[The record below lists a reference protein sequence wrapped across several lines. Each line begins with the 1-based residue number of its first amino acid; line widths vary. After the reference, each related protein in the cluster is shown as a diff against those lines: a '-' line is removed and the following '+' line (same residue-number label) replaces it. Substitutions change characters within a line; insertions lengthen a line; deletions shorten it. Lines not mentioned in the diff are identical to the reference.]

1 MSEKAVTDRAKSL
14 GFGLYTAHLL
24 TLFGIALS
32 NILLGLAILLSPWGG
47 SWRRDAWERFRRV
60 VPALAL
66 YLVGLT
72 LSIALSLRFDKSVG
86 AFGEIFS
93 LMTLFLAP
101 LYLVGERRVRI
112 AVDGFVW
119 SAGVYAAFGLGQFLV
134 GYGGIDLRI
143 RGPFSHYMTFAG
155 ILLMA
160 DFLLI
165 ARLVLRPADR
175 RRWYWWLILT
185 LINLALLGSLT
196 RSAWVALALTLTALL
211 ALKAPRLLLGYLPAV
226 ALFLLLAPAPLVSR
240 VLSIGDLRDVSNYDR
255 VCMAEAGLHMV
266 RQRPLFGIGP
276 NLVRELYPFYRHP
289 TSPRLLV
296 PHLHDAFLE
305 LAAER
310 GLTSL
315 LAYLWLMGG
324 VIVLGVRRYR
334 QARRE
339 GRPTADLYLGVVLG
353 LVAFNC
359 AGLFEDNWSDAEVQ
373 RVALFL
379 AGIPFCLPWEEE
391 ADEAE
396 VTAS

>member
-1 MSEKAVTDRAKSL
+1 MSETAATDRLKSL
-14 GFGLYTAHLL
+14 GFGLYVAHLL

-32 NILLGLAILLSPWGG
+32 NILLGLAILVSPWGG
-47 SWRRDAWERFRRV
+47 RWKRDAWERFRRL

-66 YLVGLT
+66 YLIGLT
-72 LSIALSLRFDKSVG
+72 LSIALSLHVDKSVG

-101 LYLVGERRVRI
+101 LFLVGERRVRL

-119 SAGVYAAFGLGQFLV
+119 SAGVYAAYGLGQFLV

-165 ARLVLRPADR
+165 ARMVLRPPDR
-175 RRWYWWLILT
+175 RRWYWWMILV

-255 VCMAEAGLHMV
+255 ICMAEAGLHMV

-315 LAYLWLMGG
+315 LAYFWLMGG

-339 GRPTADLYLGVVLG
+339 GRSTADLYLGVVLG

-379 AGIPFCLPWEEE
+379 AGIPFCLPWGDHEGHEEP
-391 ADEAE
+391 
-396 VTAS
+396 AS

>member
-1 MSEKAVTDRAKSL
+1 MSDEIAKGRPRGL
-14 GFGLYTAHLL
+14 GFGLYVGHLL

-32 NILLGLAILLSPWGG
+32 NILLGLAIVAAPWAGRW
-47 SWRRDAWERFRRV
+47 SRRSWERFRRL
-60 VPALAL
+60 VPPLTL
-66 YLVGLT
+66 YIVGLA
-72 LSIALSLRFDKSVG
+72 LSIALSLHFDKSVG
-86 AFGEIFS
+86 AFGEIFA

-101 LYLVGERRVRI
+101 IYLVGERRVRL

-119 SAGVYAAFGLGQFLV
+119 SAGVYAAYGLAQFLV

-165 ARLVLRPADR
+165 ARLVLRPSDR
-175 RRWYWWLILT
+175 RRWYWWLILA

-226 ALFLLLAPAPLVSR
+226 ALFLILAPAPLVSR
-240 VLSIGDLRDVSNYDR
+240 VLSIVDLRDVSNYDR
-255 VCMAEAGLHMV
+255 ICMAEAGLHMV

-276 NLVRELYPFYRHP
+276 NLVKELYPFYRHP

-296 PHLHDAFLE
+296 PHLHNAFLE

-324 VIVLGVRRYR
+324 VVILGIRRYR

-339 GRPTADLYLGVVLG
+339 GRSTADLYLGVVLG
-353 LVAFNC
+353 LLAFNC

-379 AGIPFCLPWEEE
+379 AGIPFCLPWNESAEERE
-391 ADEAE
+391 ENAP
-396 VTAS
+396 